1 MLNCG
6 KILWFFFNKS
16 QFTERGPSVELPPGL
31 VLELVAGDDV
41 ARDDDEGGDP
51 DEEGEE
57 EAQEEHLGRV
67 QAGEAAAGHRGP
79 GWAEKKYKMHIIL
92 SLSAAN
98 YLMGDSHGS

>member
-79 GWAEKKYKMHIIL
+79 GREKNTRCIL
-92 SLSAAN
+92 SCRFL
-98 YLMGDSHGS
+98 LQII